1 MKVCIFSNDPLIEYF
16 NKGEIKERYYNPN
29 NFFDE
34 VHIIS
39 PIKQDIEESKVQK
52 IAGNA
57 KLKIHNAGKFNI
69 KKRNKIYPEIETV
82 VRKIDP
88 DVIRAYSPYLTG
100 WFAAKCAE
108 NLKIPFY
115 LSLHTNH
122 DYNRKL
128 AKKINFKK
136 YLSLK
141 FTEKF
146 IEPYVLRNAVKITII
161 YKIIE
166 PYVLKNGG
174 KQPEVLHNKINFD
187 KFVNAIPKEDL
198 PKPLVIS
205 VGNLIPEK
213 NHQCLINA
221 MENID
226 ANLIIVGNGS
236 EYDSLTE
243 LIKKKKLQD
252 KIKIIQSIPH
262 SEIQRYYKASD
273 VFALAY
279 DPNVESLPMPV
290 MESMATGIP
299 VVVSKPEEGDL
310 EGIKDSVVFSSRE
323 PQSFAENIKKVLK
336 DKNLHKELSDA
347 SQLKAKEFDSHNIE
361 SRESEIY
368 QEMITRHRNAGK

>member
-1 MKVCIFSNDPLIEYF
+1 MKVCIFSNDPIIEYF

-29 NFFDE
+29 NIFDE

-69 KKRNKIYPEIETV
+69 KKRNKIYPEIENL

-279 DPNVESLPMPV
+279 DPHVESLPMPV

-299 VVVSKPEEGDL
+299 VVISQPEEGDL

-323 PQSFAENIKKVLK
+323 PQSFAENIKKIFK
-336 DKNLHKELSDA
+336 DKNLRKELSDA
-347 SQLKAKEFDSHNIE
+347 SQLKAKEYDSHNIE
-361 SRESEIY
+361 SREAEI
-368 QEMITRHRNAGK
+368 